1 MEAPTQQ
8 QSSTRQDLSSAGGQ
22 LADNARSM
30 LQDQQRSAASGL
42 GDFAG
47 ALRRAARESGGNGS
61 PASRIAEGAAD
72 RLQRVSDSLR
82 NKDLDSLLRDA
93 ESFARQQPAVFIG
106 AAALVGFL
114 AVRFL
119 KSSSQTDDRTY

>member
-1 MEAPTQQ
+1 MEPSTQQ
-8 QSSTRQDLSSAGGQ
+8 PSSTRQDLSSAGGQ

-30 LQDQQRSAASGL
+30 IEDQQRNAASGL

-47 ALRRAARESGGNGS
+47 ALRRAAREAGGNGS

-93 ESFARQQPAVFIG
+93 ESFARQQPAAFIG

-119 KSSSQTDDRTY
+119 KSSSQPDDRT

>member
-30 LQDQQRSAASGL
+30 LHDQQRNAASGL

-47 ALRRAARESGGNGS
+47 ALRRAARQSGGGS
-61 PASRIAEGAAD
+61 NATSRIAEGAAD

-93 ESFARQQPAVFIG
+93 ESFARQQPAAFIG

-119 KSSSQTDDRTY
+119 KSSSQPDDRT

>member
-22 LADNARSM
+22 MADNARSM
-30 LQDQQRSAASGL
+30 LEEQQRNAASGL

-47 ALRRAARESGGNGS
+47 ALRRAARESGGNAS

-82 NKDLDSLLRDA
+82 NKDLDSLLRDT
-93 ESFARQQPAVFIG
+93 ETFARQQPAAFIG

-119 KSSSQTDDRTY
+119 KSSSQPDDRT